1 MNESISYAQ
10 LMFDE
15 QKFHERLQEVE
26 DEKDQV
32 RSRGDAVEDC
42 SGSDQRQDFLLHRE
56 YYSSNVHSTLR
67 STVTGGLSTSTDNS
81 TAQDEDA
88 NT

>member
-1 MNESISYAQ
+1 
-10 LMFDE
+10 MFDE

-42 SGSDQRQDFLLHRE
+42 SGSDQRQDSLLHRE
-56 YYSSNVHSTLR
+56 YYSSNVRSTLR